1 MVGVWV
7 TYPPFHLT
15 SMPKLAFV
23 VREPPELDL
32 GSSERQIDG
41 KEKSGQQES
50 QQIDAPGLH
59 GAKTIHCQ

>member
-1 MVGVWV
+1 M
-7 TYPPFHLT
+7 L
-15 SMPKLAFV
+15 KLAFV

-32 GSSERQIDG
+32 ERSERQIDG
-41 KEKSGQQES
+41 KEKSGQQEW